1 MLAVVMSAGFLVV
14 SASPSQA
21 VDTALMDARI
31 GSVRLTPNGL
41 VRVSIQYRCPDGYQ
55 GVPTESFFYV
65 SNQLDGGHG
74 TFDQTFGEAIVC
86 DGDTQ
91 TLVRSFAHE
100 EVEGQ
105 AWPWER
111 HLNASVLLTVS
122 RPDPEPRTL
131 YAEQENTF
139 SMHGQAKASRP
150 AEMRIMRARKIAR
163 KTFVVG
169 MSYRCPTGWSVP
181 GGDND
186 WAELAINQDDPS
198 DGSYVNY
205 GVPLAEQIVCDG
217 TTRALVTRIEDHRL
231 SLRLPIELRALLI
244 VMNPER
250 RWHIS
255 SSDGVPVLLA

>member
-1 MLAVVMSAGFLVV
+1 
-14 SASPSQA
+14 
-21 VDTALMDARI
+21 MDARI

-41 VRVSIQYRCPDGYQ
+41 VRVSIQYRYPDGYQ
-55 GVPTESFFYV
+55 GLPTESSFYV

-86 DGDTQ
+86 DGNTQ
-91 TLVRSFAHE
+91 TLVRSFPPE
-100 EVEGQ
+100 ERAEGQ
-105 AWPWER
+105 VWAWER
-111 HLNASVLLTVS
+111 HLVVYLRLTVS
-122 RPDPEPRTL
+122 SFAPEQHTIS
-131 YAEQENTF
+131 AEQENTF
-139 SMHGQAKASRP
+139 AMNGQAKASRP
-150 AEMRIMRARKIAR
+150 SDIRITQARKIAR

-186 WAELAINQDDPS
+186 WAELGIIQG
-198 DGSYVNY
+198 DGTNVGYVNY

-217 TTRALVTRIEDHRL
+217 TPRSLVTRIEDPRL
-231 SLRLPIELRALLI
+231 SLRVPIQLRALLI

-250 RWHIS
+250 CWHIS